1 MVRIEETIFCD
12 GCGVEITWAPF
23 SVGKRHYCCQDCLY
37 GLCCDCESLEEQEEP
52 AKQAHAGLM
61 RLVSIYQ

>member
-37 GLCCDCESLEEQEEP
+37 GLCCDCESLEEQ
-52 AKQAHAGLM
+52 
-61 RLVSIYQ
+61 